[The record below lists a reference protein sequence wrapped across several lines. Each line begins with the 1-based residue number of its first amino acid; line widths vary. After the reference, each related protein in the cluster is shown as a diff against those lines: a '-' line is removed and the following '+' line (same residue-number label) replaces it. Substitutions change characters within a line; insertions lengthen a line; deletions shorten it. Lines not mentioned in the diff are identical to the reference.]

1 MANFQGQLDP
11 IAGRIASGWVVDL
24 DAPGAAVQLA
34 IFVGGERI
42 GGIVAVTPAAAPAPA
57 GAKNFEFLLP
67 ASGFA
72 SDDLEVEVRVAGT
85 GTPLPG
91 SPRPL
96 KLAVQADEVVGSL
109 DTVTSDGWV
118 RGWACI
124 KNRLSER
131 REVEIIAGTE
141 VVGLAVADGYRQDL
155 EKANIGDG
163 RYAFAFALPFEVCA
177 QPQEFLVA
185 ARDKATGKPLG
196 KPILFRPKPVADA
209 LAKVAA
215 LEADLALLRSGMAQL
230 EAQSRADT
238 QAAAE
243 LFRTAGDFFIELG
256 QVAAA
261 GLPASALRSVRAAA
275 ASVTETYKPLALD
288 TGTAALSVCVVCHG
302 GAAPAYE
309 TLRAIAE
316 DPAGLEIFVLDA
328 GPSGSEIPLLPLVV
342 PGLSYVRGGVDQV
355 AALNRV
361 LAAAAAPA
369 VVFYAAGLL
378 PEPGWAEAVLSGFN
392 AAPQA
397 VILAA
402 QVLDASGH
410 LAQAG
415 MALQDGHLVPRGQGQ
430 ARGAPGFAAPGP
442 VDAASA
448 LAFALRRIPALQ
460 QGGLPAGFAGV
471 EAALA
476 AFCTQA
482 QAGAEEIFYEPGFA
496 VQMPDM
502 VEPQHVNIAA
512 RAADAGRLRAGITGP
527 KLAAE

>member
-1 MANFQGQLDP
+1 MANIQGQFDP
-11 IAGRIASGWVVDL
+11 IAGRIASGWAVDL

-42 GGIVAVTPAAAPAPA
+42 GGVVAVTPAASPAPA

-72 SDDLEVEVRVAGT
+72 SDDVEVEVRVAAT
-85 GTPLPG
+85 GTPLAG

-118 RGWACI
+118 RGWACV
-124 KNRLSER
+124 KNRLSVR

-185 ARDKATGKPLG
+185 VRDKATGKPLG

-215 LEADLALLRSGMAQL
+215 LEADLVLLRSGMAAL
-230 EAQSRADT
+230 EAQARADT
-238 QAAAE
+238 KAAAE

-275 ASVTETYKPLALD
+275 AVVTETYKPLALD
-288 TGTAALSVCVVCHG
+288 NGTAALSVCVICHG

-316 DPAGLEIFVLDA
+316 DPAGLEIFLLDA
-328 GPSGSEIPLLPLVV
+328 GETGEIPLLPLVV
-342 PGLSYVRGGVDQV
+342 PGLSYVRGGQDQV
-355 AALNRV
+355 AALNHV

-369 VVFYAAGLL
+369 VVFCAAGLL
-378 PEPGWAEAVLSGFN
+378 PEAGWAEAVLAGFN
-392 AAPQA
+392 AAPQVVA
-397 VILAA
+397 LAA
-402 QVLDASGH
+402 QVLDATGH

-415 MALQDGHLVPRGQGQ
+415 MNLQEGQPVPRGQGQ
-430 ARGAPGFAAPGP
+430 ERGLPGFARAVP
-442 VDAASA
+442 VDAAGA
-448 LAFALRRIPALQ
+448 PAFALRRTPALQ
-460 QGGLPAGFAGV
+460 LGSLPAGFAGV
-471 EAALA
+471 DAALLSFSA
-476 AFCTQA
+476 RARA
-482 QAGAEEIFYEPGFA
+482 QGAEIFYEPGFT
-496 VQMPDM
+496 VHMPHGFAPP
-502 VEPQHVNIAA
+502 PQNIAA
-512 RAADAGRLRAGITGP
+512 RAADADRLRAETSEP